1 MMGLTVEAE
10 QLADVCRRHHV
21 CELAVFGS
29 AARGDAGPD
38 SDIDVLVQFEPSAR
52 IGFIALSRLTR
63 DLEVLFGRRVDV
75 ATKRG
80 LNARIRDRVLAEAE
94 VVFAA

>member
-1 MMGLTVEAE
+1 MIGLPVEAE

-29 AARGDAGPD
+29 AARGDARLD
-38 SDIDVLVQFEPSAR
+38 SDIDVLVDFEPAAR
-52 IGFIALSRLTR
+52 IGFVALSRLTR
-63 DLEVLFGRRVDV
+63 DLEALFGRHVDV
-75 ATKRG
+75 VTKRG